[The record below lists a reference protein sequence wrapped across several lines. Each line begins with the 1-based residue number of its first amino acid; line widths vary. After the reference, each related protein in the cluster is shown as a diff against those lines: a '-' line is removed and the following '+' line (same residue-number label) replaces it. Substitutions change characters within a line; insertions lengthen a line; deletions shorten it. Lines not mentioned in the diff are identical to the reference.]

1 MIISRT
7 PFRISFFG
15 GGTDYPAWY
24 RQNGGQVLG
33 AAINKYCWIT
43 CRYLPPFFEHRFRV
57 VYSKIEDR
65 MRVEDIAH
73 PAVREVLRFLDVQ
86 QGVEI
91 HHDGDLP
98 ARSGI
103 GSSSSFAVGL
113 LHAMY
118 ALKSYMPT
126 KVELARQAI
135 HVEQD
140 LLRETVGCQDQVFA
154 AHGGFNQVEFLPND
168 EVVVSPLTLHPDRLR
183 ELSSHLML
191 FFTGVSRTASEVA
204 KSYTVGL
211 EAKRSKLRR
220 MSEMVTEAVA
230 ILRSDDGI
238 ERFGTLL
245 HEGWLAKRSL
255 DRNISTSDVDQLYEA
270 ARKAGAY
277 GGKLLGAGGGG
288 FFLIFAR
295 PEAQENIRQKLSR
308 LIHVPF
314 KFDYS
319 GSRIIFHEA
328 GDDYAEENRERE
340 LRAIAPFRDSG
351 QPDMPAGV
359 KRPG

>member
-43 CRYLPPFFEHRFRV
+43 CRYLPPFFEHRYRV
-57 VYSKIEDR
+57 VYSKIEDC

-73 PAVREVLRFLDVQ
+73 PAVREVLRYMNFD

-113 LHAMY
+113 LHAMH

-154 AHGGFNQVEFLPND
+154 AHGGFNKIEFLPND
-168 EVVVSPLTLHPDRLR
+168 EVVVSPLTLPPDRLR
-183 ELSSHLML
+183 ELGSHLML
-191 FFTGVSRTASEVA
+191 FFTGISRTASEVA
-204 KSYTVGL
+204 KSYTVDL
-211 EAKRSKLRR
+211 EAKRSQLRR
-220 MSEMVTEAVA
+220 MGEMVAEAVA
-230 ILRSDDGI
+230 ILHSGDSI
-238 ERFGTLL
+238 ERFGALL
-245 HEGWLAKRSL
+245 HEAWLAKRSL
-255 DRNISTSDVDQLYEA
+255 DRNISTGDVDQLYEA
-270 ARKAGAY
+270 ARAAGAN

-295 PEAQENIRQKLSR
+295 PDSQDRIRRALSK

-314 KFDYS
+314 RFDFS
-319 GSRIIFHEA
+319 GSRIVFFDHEEDFSEVA
-328 GDDYAEENRERE
+328 RVRS
-340 LRAIAPFRDSG
+340 LQPIKPFRDA
-351 QPDMPAGV
+351 DKAAA
-359 KRPG
+359 K